1 MTTSSF
7 WAGPVRGGAPS
18 AEQAASMA
26 GLIAAGN
33 LFEKVV
39 GALALGD
46 EEKARRTATLVARRP
61 FDDFEEVWP
70 GPTAA
75 RYALFQLVTDT
86 VDELPEDDDTWVAVL
101 DDIASGVSGRQLDE
115 LHHLAAVLHQD
126 ADFLG
131 IGERE
136 AGRLKVIAGG
146 ADPKVWPGDDV
157 PEDQH
162 GDYVLELA
170 HLYVALEARL
180 VDALA

>member
-39 GALALGD
+39 GALVLGD
-46 EEKARRTATLVARRP
+46 EDKARRVATQVARRP
-61 FDDFEEVWP
+61 FDDFEDVWP

-75 RYALFQLVTDT
+75 RYALFKLVTDT

-101 DDIASGVSGRQLDE
+101 DVIASAVSGRQRDE
-115 LHHLAAVLHQD
+115 LHHLAAVLPQD

-131 IGERE
+131 IGESE
-136 AGRLKVIAGG
+136 AARLKVVADG
-146 ADPKVWPGDDV
+146 ADPQAWPGDDV
-157 PEDQH
+157 PEDQR
-162 GDYVLELA
+162 GDYVLQLA
-170 HLYVALEARL
+170 HLYLALEGRL